1 MKYAYDA
8 NYWPSF
14 PALTAVLINPQ
25 EELRPAEQHAL
36 IDTGSDGTLVPIAL
50 LQDLLAPA
58 LNDAHIRSHWGEW
71 RSVQLFLVDL
81 EIAGSAFPG
90 VFVVGDETGKEIVL
104 GRNVLNKL
112 HLALDGPAQVV
123 EIR

>member
-1 MKYAYDA
+1 MKYTYDLT
-8 NYWPSF
+8 YRPSF
-14 PALTAVLINPQ
+14 PAVTAVLTNPE
-25 EELRPAEQHAL
+25 EELRTAEQHAL
-36 IDTGSDGTLVPIAL
+36 VDTGSDGTLVPIAL

-58 LNDAHIRSHWGEW
+58 LNDARIRSHWGEW

-90 VFVVGDETGKEIVL
+90 VFVVGDETGEQIIL
-104 GRNVLNKL
+104 GRNMLNKL
-112 HLALDGPAQVV
+112 HLALDGPAQVI